1 MKQAAENERLRE
13 ALRVQQVACEDLK
26 TSIAQAE
33 LTCGLFP
40 RACMQYT
47 KYAIAFLQGI
57 ILAVVESRTR
67 SLMRV
72 ISGSHVCT
80 CL

>member
-1 MKQAAENERLRE
+1 MSLHICRVCHSLNRPLHVCVSPYCQENVLWREAELLKQAAENERLRE

-40 RACMQYT
+40 RAC
-47 KYAIAFLQGI
+47 
-57 ILAVVESRTR
+57 V
-67 SLMRV
+67 
-72 ISGSHVCT
+72 
-80 CL
+80 